1 MAGSE
6 GISFGQEVGSIL
18 ISDTVLEF
26 TDKLNVEFSVLV
38 TFDVFL
44 DVFSELKVSQGVF
57 SLIDLELV
65 VKEFKHLLFHFV

>member
-26 TDKLNVEFSVLV
+26 ANEFDVEFSVLV

-44 DVFSELKVSQGVF
+44 DVFSELKVSQGVL